1 MLLRLYFYARK
12 SQKFWCAFICFILL
26 QKANKR
32 CGQRDLNYIKMHGR
46 STFPRYK
53 HYIVWKEHLP
63 MPFYLVCQITK

>member
-12 SQKFWCAFICFILL
+12 SQKFQCAFICFILL

-32 CGQRDLNYIKMHGR
+32 GGQRDLNYIKMHGR

-53 HYIVWKEHLP
+53 HYIV
-63 MPFYLVCQITK
+63 